1 MQAHVAYC
9 GELLRAGKALVFG
22 PVADPAGAWGLG
34 VLQLP
39 DDADPQD
46 IIGQRSR
53 REGRCRL
60 HLPGDAAGS
69 HNSRK
74 AKARLGR
81 LHARIANI
89 RPAAHI
95 KIFDADFR
103 VGPGQCVVSL
113 WVADAAE
120 EQLFKP
126 KPTVDKT

>member
-22 PVADPAGAWGLG
+22 PVADPAGSWGLG

-69 HNSRK
+69 HNSRGQGQ
-74 AKARLGR
+74 AWQ
-81 LHARIANI
+81 
-89 RPAAHI
+89 AACPDCQHSPCR
-95 KIFDADFR
+95 AH
-103 VGPGQCVVSL
+103 
-113 WVADAAE
+113 
-120 EQLFKP
+120 
-126 KPTVDKT
+126 